1 MDHGN
6 MRANAKRAVLWI
18 ALSCA
23 LAAGFTAHAQEPQGP
38 ETWIIN
44 GSDMPLAEFIAEVA
58 AITGKTI
65 VLEPRA
71 RQSQT
76 VTVMSNVALDAD
88 GVYALFLT
96 VLRVHG
102 LGASETDGVVSVV
115 QQVAIRQSGGP
126 VSRDDEQPPDVLVT
140 QVVALDHIQSTEV
153 LKMLR
158 PLIPQAGHMA
168 AVDKPNVLIV
178 ADYASNLDRLLA
190 LIDQIDILDR
200 DEIVHRVLEHA
211 WVGTVATVL
220 ESIAPEEL
228 GRAAAGPRRVQ
239 IVANERNNSL
249 VLKGKAHPIAEV
261 LRLIDKLDVP
271 ETTTGAAQ
279 VFYLKHADASKV
291 AEILGQLAQAT
302 GDQNTPAAIIQA
314 DESLNALIIRADP
327 GTTNELLATV
337 SQLDVRRL
345 QVTIEAAIVEISV
358 NAVRSLGI
366 EAAVVDAAGRSV
378 PLGST
383 TMTGI
388 VGSLLARAA
397 GIDGAGSATPNPLSL
412 VTAAASPTLAVARS
426 VPDGISF
433 GAILQAIATDTRANL
448 LSTPSVM
455 TLDNEEAE
463 MQAAEQIPFRTG
475 SFTTTTD
482 GASNPFQ
489 TISREPVGITLTVTP
504 HVHDEGAI
512 RMDVSLKAG
521 NVVDR
526 AIGGAAFADVVT
538 NERNLDTTILVEDQQ
553 IVLLGGLIQDD
564 YRDVGQKVPLLGDIP
579 GIGRAFR
586 SDRRTLVKRHLL
598 MFLKA
603 EIQRSGSDA
612 ELSARRRYQGIY
624 QLRHREDIAVP
635 PANLEGLFESRDAGG

>member
-1 MDHGN
+1 MEN
-6 MRANAKRAVLWI
+6 ANFRNRALGVVLACCLALVGIARAQQP
-18 ALSCA
+18 
-23 LAAGFTAHAQEPQGP
+23 AGPN
-38 ETWIIN
+38 TWIVN
-44 GSDMPLAEFIAEVA
+44 GTDMPLAEFISEVA
-58 AITGKTI
+58 EITGKTI

-102 LGASETDGVVSVV
+102 LGATESDGVVSVV

-126 VSRDDEQPPDVLVT
+126 VSRDDAQPPDILVT
-140 QVVALDHIQSTEV
+140 QVVALDHVQSTEV

-168 AVDKPNVLIV
+168 AIDKPNVLIV
-178 ADYASNLDRLLA
+178 ADYASNLDRLLG

-279 VFYLKHADASKV
+279 VFYLKHADATKV
-291 AEILGQLAQAT
+291 AEILGQLAQVG
-302 GDQNTPAAIIQA
+302 GDENTPAPVIQA

-345 QVTIEAAIVEISV
+345 QVIIEAAIVEISV
-358 NAVRSLGI
+358 NTVDSLGL
-366 EAAVVDAAGRSV
+366 EFAAVDGSGQSS
-378 PLGST
+378 PMIST

-388 VGSLLARAA
+388 VGNLLAKAA
-397 GIDGAGSATPNPLSL
+397 SVGGSAAMNPVELL
-412 VTAAASPTLAVARS
+412 GAATSPTMAVARL

-433 GAILQAIATDTRANL
+433 GAILQALATDTRANL

-521 NVVDR
+521 NVVD
-526 AIGGAAFADVVT
+526 AAVGGGGFADVVT
-538 NERNLDTTILVEDQQ
+538 NERNLDTTILVEDKQ

-564 YRDVGQKVPLLGDIP
+564 HRDVRQKVPLLGSIP

-586 SDRRTLVKRHLL
+586 SDQQTLVKRHLL

-612 ELSARRRYQGIY
+612 ELGAQRRYQGIY
-624 QLRHREDIAVP
+624 QLRHREDITVP
-635 PANLEGLFESRDAGG
+635 PAQIEGLFESRGMGG